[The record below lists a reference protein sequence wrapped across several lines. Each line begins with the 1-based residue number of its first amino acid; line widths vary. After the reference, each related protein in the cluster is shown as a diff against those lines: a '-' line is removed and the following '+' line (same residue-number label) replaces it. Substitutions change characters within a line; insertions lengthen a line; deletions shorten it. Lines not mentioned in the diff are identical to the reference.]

1 MQALAKAETTL
12 QIALNGN
19 STLPYPFLMDV
30 RIARETGHDG
40 VIVVVDKLRK
50 YLSEGFSL
58 AEARAALAG
67 LPVLGL
73 SNVRDIERASKDG
86 RARLLAECEESCR
99 LAEAIGCS
107 SIQLLT
113 GPADPT
119 GPYRDPLGMTLTD
132 LRRETTANLKLIAAI
147 GHQFHVDFYL
157 EPLAWTPLSA
167 LSDVLRVL
175 DDAGQENVGLAID
188 FWHLWSVG
196 TDPGDVARIEGKII
210 RSIDVCDAIGP
221 AGTLAGADQRGRRV
235 WPGDGAIPLQVW
247 VDAVRATGFNGT
259 WSCELYSSRHWQLD
273 PWRTAQD
280 LRQVL
285 SDLLN

>member
-1 MQALAKAETTL
+1 LPSCPSPSSQCHGCANVRSVSYRCACVNDSASLRRLPKARRISAGVCVRSIGGLWSVQALAKAETTL

-99 LAEAIGCS
+99 LAEA
-107 SIQLLT
+107 
-113 GPADPT
+113 
-119 GPYRDPLGMTLTD
+119 
-132 LRRETTANLKLIAAI
+132 
-147 GHQFHVDFYL
+147 
-157 EPLAWTPLSA
+157 
-167 LSDVLRVL
+167 
-175 DDAGQENVGLAID
+175 
-188 FWHLWSVG
+188 
-196 TDPGDVARIEGKII
+196 
-210 RSIDVCDAIGP
+210 
-221 AGTLAGADQRGRRV
+221 
-235 WPGDGAIPLQVW
+235 
-247 VDAVRATGFNGT
+247 
-259 WSCELYSSRHWQLD
+259 
-273 PWRTAQD
+273 
-280 LRQVL
+280 
-285 SDLLN
+285 